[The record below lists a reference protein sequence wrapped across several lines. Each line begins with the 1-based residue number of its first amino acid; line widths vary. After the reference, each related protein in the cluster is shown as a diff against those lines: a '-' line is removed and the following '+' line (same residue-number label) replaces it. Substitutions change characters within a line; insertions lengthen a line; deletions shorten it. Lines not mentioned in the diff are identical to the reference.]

1 MCCILIVWTG
11 CSTLQAQSS
20 LEVGTLWH
28 VASQKPVSLE
38 SLEADI
44 LEADV
49 VFIGEEHYTPSHI
62 EAAISVL
69 DMLVKHQRHPGLA
82 MEMLSWDGQ
91 AGLDRYIN
99 HPEMSVAQFLEE
111 SRWKENWDSSRN

>member
-1 MCCILIVWTG
+1 MFLPSHLTLFIVSRCLAMCCILIVWTG

-49 VFIGEEHYTPSHI
+49 VFIG
-62 EAAISVL
+62 AASKPV
-69 DMLVKHQRHPGLA
+69 R
-82 MEMLSWDGQ
+82 
-91 AGLDRYIN
+91 
-99 HPEMSVAQFLEE
+99 
-111 SRWKENWDSSRN
+111 